1 MIFLKSVTQTKIKGN
16 SEDDLPFFV
25 LNPYQKKENI
35 IFISLLKIISSHL
48 RYSSVKRN
56 KNMNKSIFYFLLFF
70 SSIGFG
76 QIGGKATY
84 QFLNLI
90 TSPRQ
95 AALGGKVI
103 TIYDQDVN
111 QAHFNPASINDEMDN
126 KLSINYSNYLGEI
139 TYGTASYAYTYD
151 RHIQTFQAGINYI
164 NYGKIDGYDEFG
176 APTSSFTGSEIAVS
190 FGYAYNIPFTD
201 VYVGASGKL
210 IESSLESYQ
219 SFGGALDLGAI
230 YKDENLDVNYALA
243 VRNLGTQFK
252 SYNGNKE
259 SLPLEVIAGVSQ
271 QLENVPL
278 RWHLTLENLQQWTV
292 SFTNPNRAQ
301 STIDGEPIQEKV
313 SFFNNAL
320 RHVIVGAELFPQK
333 GFNLRFSYNFR
344 RGEELRLLEQRNFS
358 GISLGFGLKMGR
370 LKFDYSYSRYTL
382 AANTSLFGLTV
393 NFAEQ

>member
-1 MIFLKSVTQTKIKGN
+1 MPKN
-16 SEDDLPFFV
+16 S
-25 LNPYQKKENI
+25 
-35 IFISLLKIISSHL
+35 
-48 RYSSVKRN
+48 
-56 KNMNKSIFYFLLFF
+56 FYFFLLIT
-70 SSIGFG
+70 STAIS
-76 QIGGKATY
+76 QVGGKATY

-95 AALGGKVI
+95 AALGGKNI

-126 KLSINYSNYLGEI
+126 HLAINYSNYLGEV

-151 RHIQTFQAGINYI
+151 RHVQTFQAGVNYI

-176 APTSSFTGSEIAVS
+176 TPTSSFSGSEIALS
-190 FGYAYNIPFTD
+190 GGYAYNIPYTD
-201 VYVGASGKL
+201 LYVGASAKL
-210 IESSLESYQ
+210 IQSTLESYQ

-230 YKDENLDVNYALA
+230 YKDDNLDINYALV

-252 SYNGNKE
+252 SYNGNQE
-259 SLPLEVIAGVSQ
+259 PLPLEIMAGISQ
-271 QLENVPL
+271 QLENVPI
-278 RWHLTLENLQQWTV
+278 RWHLTLENLQQWNV
-292 SFTNPNRAQ
+292 AFTNPNRAQ
-301 STIDGEPIQEKV
+301 NTIDGEPIPEKV

-320 RHVIVGAELFPQK
+320 RHVILGAELFPQK

-344 RGEELRLLEQRNFS
+344 RGEELGLLEQRNFS
-358 GISLGFGLKMGR
+358 GISFGFGLKMGR

-393 NFAEQ
+393 NFAEK